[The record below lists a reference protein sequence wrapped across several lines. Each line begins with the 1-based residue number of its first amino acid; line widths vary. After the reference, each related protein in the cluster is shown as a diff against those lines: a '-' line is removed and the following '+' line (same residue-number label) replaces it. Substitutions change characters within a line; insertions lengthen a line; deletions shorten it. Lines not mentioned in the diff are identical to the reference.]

1 MSDMKNENSG
11 FSEDAKPEFRKLSEM
26 NKSER
31 LNYYTKLLDEDYLR
45 AIEHLSN
52 EKMYNTR
59 HNYYEK
65 FDQEG
70 KVDFLNEISPY
81 FTDLSKSNGSRYF
94 EKLKLDIGIICDE
107 FLYHSYK
114 DVANFHYI
122 NAEGTGLGKHLDF
135 LIVATTW
142 KGIDESWEQVASPRS
157 GKRHRLMELITH
169 AKEMGVPVAFYS
181 KEDPV
186 NYDLFK
192 DIAKECDV
200 IYTSAEEMVPEY
212 QSYCNND
219 KVFVMKFGV
228 NPEYHNPV
236 GSRSELAEENRNHV
250 IFAGS
255 WTKKYPVRNKE
266 SSQMF
271 DGIKDSGYDLTIIDR
286 NLHLKRTRYQF
297 PSRYIEN
304 LTYPMQHED
313 LMNTH
318 RLFRWA
324 VNVNSV
330 KYSETMFANRVYEL
344 QAMGNLMLTNYSMG
358 VNNKFPHLF
367 MVNLKEDVKP
377 MLTNHTEEDY
387 EDIRAKGIRQVML
400 NDTAYHR
407 IGQYATNFGISTQLN
422 PKEVLVVVDSVTE
435 RAKENFHR
443 QMYAEKTLMEHSDVT
458 QEVLKLYDFITYFE
472 DDYIYEEYHLQDLL
486 AGFVYT
492 DVDFITKQH
501 GAVHTF
507 IDGKPVKGLTMYD
520 IKVLDETLEPSGRN
534 GYAIP
539 MTEVLDTMPEPAGNT
554 GKLLSVIVPIHNN
567 GRYLED
573 KCYRSLTRSSIF
585 DKMEIIFVNDGSTD
599 EETIKIIDRLR
610 RRNPDIRYY
619 AFEEGSGSASRP
631 RNKGA
636 DMVRTEYM
644 TYLDP
649 DNEASGDGYA
659 DLLNALLENREV
671 DMAVGNIIK
680 EDNHRK
686 ASFQYSST
694 VRKYN
699 DGQNYIADT
708 HKFMEQSGLRA
719 QSIQALIIKTDV
731 IQKNNIRM
739 VEGAAGQD
747 TMFFQELML
756 YSKKAMAVETFVHMY
771 YAAVSGSVTNT
782 IGKKFFDK
790 YYRLEIERIPF
801 LKKHGLFE
809 TYMQERFNF
818 YVKGWYIARIDRI
831 KTEERHEAITRFLD
845 IYSLYDAYPRP
856 KSEELE
862 EIIKQLKQEVG
873 YSK

>member
-1 MSDMKNENSG
+1 MADLNNVNAETTEEEKKEIRN
-11 FSEDAKPEFRKLSEM
+11 LSEM

-31 LNYYTKLLDEDYLR
+31 LKYYTKLMDQDYLR
-45 AIEHLSN
+45 AVEYLSN

-59 HNYYEK
+59 HNYYEN
-65 FDQEG
+65 FEQTG
-70 KVDFLNEISPY
+70 KVDFLNEVSPH
-81 FTDLSKSNGSRYF
+81 FSQLEKSNGSRYF
-94 EKLKLDIGIICDE
+94 NKLKLDIGIICDE

-122 NAEGTGLGKHLDF
+122 NVEGGGITKDLDF
-135 LIVATTW
+135 IIIASAW
-142 KGIDESWEQVASPRS
+142 KGLDESWEQMASPRS
-157 GKRHRLMELITH
+157 GKRHRLMELIDQ
-169 AKEMGVPVAFYS
+169 AKGMGIPVAFYS

-200 IYTSAEEMVPEY
+200 IYTSAEEMVDEY
-212 QSYCNND
+212 RSYCNND
-219 KVFVMKFGV
+219 KVFVMEFGV

-236 GSRSELAEENRNHV
+236 GSRSKLAEDNRNHV

-255 WTKKYPVRNKE
+255 WTEKYPVRNKE

-271 DGIKDSGYDLTIIDR
+271 DGVKDSGYDLTIIDR
-286 NLHLKRTRYQF
+286 NLHLKRSRYQF
-297 PSRYIEN
+297 PSTYIEN

-324 VNVNSV
+324 INVNSV

-344 QAMGNLMLTNYSMG
+344 QAMGNLMLTNYSVG

-377 MLTNHTEEDY
+377 MLTNHTESDY
-387 EDIRAKGIRQVML
+387 EDIRSKGIRQVML

-407 IGQYATNFGISTQLN
+407 IGQFAHNFGIGTQVN
-422 PKEVLVVVDSVTE
+422 PKEVLVLVDE
-435 RAKENFHR
+435 MNDKAAANFNR
-443 QMYAEKTLMEHSDVT
+443 QMYTHKTLMPKGEAT
-458 QEVLKLYDFITYFE
+458 PEALKLYDFVTFFS
-472 DDYIYEEYHLQDLL
+472 DDYIYEEYHLEDLL

-492 DVDFITKQH
+492 DVDFITKSTT
-501 GAVHTF
+501 GVHSYRSIPENMQLTLF
-507 IDGKPVKGLTMYD
+507 DVKA
-520 IKVLDETLEPSGRN
+520 LDENLEFSGES

-539 MTEVLDTMPEPAGNT
+539 MTEVMTEYPDAQDKGE
-554 GKLLSVIVPIHNN
+554 KLLSVIVPIHNN

-585 DKMEIIFVNDGSTD
+585 NKMEIIFINDGSTD
-599 EETIKIIDRLR
+599 EETIKIIKRLR
-610 RRNPDIRYY
+610 RRNPEIRY
-619 AFEEGSGSASRP
+619 FEFETGSGSASRP

-636 DMVRTEYM
+636 DMVTTKYM

-649 DNEASGDGYA
+649 DNEATGDGYA
-659 DLLNALLENREV
+659 ELLENLLENEEV
-671 DMAVGNIIK
+671 DMVVGNIIK

-686 ASFQYSST
+686 ASFQYSGT

-699 DGQNYIADT
+699 DGSNYISDT
-708 HKFMEQSGLRA
+708 HKFMEDSGLRA
-719 QSIQALIIKTDV
+719 QSIQAVVIKTDV
-731 IQKNNIRM
+731 VQRNGIKM

-756 YSKKAMAVETFVHMY
+756 YSDKALAVNTFVHMY

-782 IGKKFFDK
+782 ISKKFFDK

-801 LKKHGLFE
+801 LKKHNLLE

-831 KTEERHEAITRFLD
+831 KPEERHEAITRFLD
-845 IYSLYDAYPRP
+845 IYSLYDKYERP
-856 KSEELE
+856 KSDELD
-862 EIIKQLKQEVG
+862 EIISNLKKEVA

>member
-1 MSDMKNENSG
+1 MSERKDETSG
-11 FSEDAKPEFRKLSEM
+11 VMEDTQKEVASLKEM

-31 LNYYTKLLDEDYLR
+31 LKYYSKLLDEDYLR

-52 EKMYNTR
+52 DRMYNNQI
-59 HNYYEK
+59 NYYEK
-65 FDQEG
+65 FEQEG
-70 KVDFLNEISPY
+70 KVDFLEAASMHFN
-81 FTDLSKSNGSRYF
+81 DLSRSNGSRYF
-94 EKLKLDIGIICDE
+94 DKLDLNIGIICDE

-122 NAEGTGLGKHLDF
+122 NAEGAGLTKNLDF
-135 LIVATTW
+135 LIVASTW
-142 KGIDESWEQVASPRS
+142 KGLDGSWEQVASPRS
-157 GKRHRLMELITH
+157 GKRERLMEVIQS
-169 AKEMGVPVAFYS
+169 AKDLGIPVAFYS

-192 DIAKECDV
+192 DIARECDAV
-200 IYTSAEEMVPEY
+200 YTSAEEMVDEY
-212 QSYCNND
+212 RTYCGTD
-219 KVFVMKFGV
+219 KVYVMEFGV

-236 GSRSELAEENRNHV
+236 GSYSSAAWENRNHV

-255 WTKKYPVRNKE
+255 WTQKYPVRNKE

-271 DGIKDSGYDLTIIDR
+271 DGVKESGYDLTIIDR
-286 NLHLKRTRYQF
+286 NLHLKRSRYQF

-304 LTYPMQHED
+304 LTYPMQHDD

-318 RLFRWA
+318 RLYRWA
-324 VNVNSV
+324 INVNSV

-377 MLTNHTEEDY
+377 MLTNHTEADY
-387 EDIRAKGIRQVML
+387 RDIRAKGIRQVML

-407 IGQYATNFGISTQLN
+407 ISQYAGNFGIETAVR
-422 PKEVLVVVDSVTE
+422 PKEVLVVVEE
-435 RAKENFHR
+435 RNEHSEAAFNR
-443 QMYAEKTLMEHSDVT
+443 QMYAHKTLVERHEVSSDL
-458 QEVLKLYDFITYFE
+458 LKQYDFVTFFK
-472 DDYIYEEYHLQDLL
+472 DGLLYEEYHLEDLL
-486 AGFVYT
+486 SAFVYV
-492 DVDFITKQH
+492 DVDFVTKRDE
-501 GAVHTF
+501 GAHEYTEEK
-507 IDGKPVKGLTMYD
+507 GNPGLTMYD
-520 IKVLDETLEPSGRN
+520 AALMDAQLEMDSTN
-534 GYAIP
+534 GYVIP
-539 MTEVLDTMPEPAGNT
+539 RTEIMETVPQAKGGE
-554 GKLLSVIVPIHNN
+554 KLVSVIIPIHNN

-585 DKMEIIFVNDGSTD
+585 NKMELIFINDGSTD
-599 EETIKIIDRLR
+599 PETIRIIDRLR
-610 RRNPDIRYY
+610 RRNPDIRYFE
-619 AFEEGSGSASRP
+619 FEEGSGSASRP

-636 DMVRTEYM
+636 EMVRTKYM

-659 DLLNALLENREV
+659 DLLNSLLEHPEV
-671 DMAVGNIIK
+671 DMVVGNIIK
-680 EDNHRK
+680 EDNDRK
-686 ASFQYSST
+686 ASFQYAGT

-699 DGQNYIADT
+699 DDNNYIADT
-708 HKFMEQSGLRA
+708 YKYMKDSGLRA
-719 QSIQALIIKTDV
+719 QSIQALIIRTDV
-731 IQKNNIRM
+731 VQKNRIRM

-756 YSKKAMAVETFVHMY
+756 NSSKALAVDTFVHMY

-801 LKKHGLFE
+801 LKKYNLLE

-818 YVKGWYIARIDRI
+818 YVKGWYVIRLDRI
-831 KTEERHEAITRFLD
+831 KPEEREEAITRFLD
-845 IYSLYDAYPRP
+845 IYSLYDEYPRP
-856 KSEELE
+856 ENEELDK
-862 EIIKQLKQEVG
+862 IIKDLKKEVG
-873 YSK
+873 YAQ